1 MATPY
6 PKTTPKKPVSKTPMV
21 AQKKTAAPVS
31 KGKVFAPKKT
41 VAPVSKG
48 KATVPKK
55 TVAQVEKTPTT
66 AQKKTTAPV
75 SKSPN
80 KGGYVSNLNNS
91 KMSPSSDVYL
101 TTNNKGKVTRA
112 ENKGTGQTY
121 KADKSGLVVK
131 TAKGLEGDS
140 FSHAIDTVGYAA
152 GKKSF
157 PVVVKKVN
165 LGVTPAQTT
174 TKVTRYEVG
183 RKDAMKT
190 VEGLKSSAMSDGY
203 AEKIK
208 KQNQDYRKKQIK
220 QYMKKGGKIGKLKGK
235 LLSEKKTGEK
245 YASKSAMMK
254 HEKGESKKM
263 RMMEGEIPM
272 KKKGGTI
279 KKFGDGG
286 KTAAQLKKEG
296 IARRD
301 KGLAMKMQGQAMKK
315 AGQEQFL
322 ERAKTAQ
329 DLINFR
335 VRKGQLQDMD
345 PEMLAKLKTRINKAS
360 EIKKAQGVKKVGTVK
375 KFGDGGKTI
384 KKVPA
389 NKYAKEQV
397 YNLKKGSEQAKGAY
411 VATNSGTVYQI
422 KYPKSGNRASIL
434 TMDTTGYSKGKP
446 SYNLDFENGNGSVK
460 SKTVK
465 RKDVKP
471 LLKNMKKEVISMKC
485 GGKMHKM
492 KKGGKKC

>member
-1 MATPY
+1 
-6 PKTTPKKPVSKTPMV
+6 
-21 AQKKTAAPVS
+21 
-31 KGKVFAPKKT
+31 
-41 VAPVSKG
+41 
-48 KATVPKK
+48 
-55 TVAQVEKTPTT
+55 
-66 AQKKTTAPV
+66 
-75 SKSPN
+75 
-80 KGGYVSNLNNS
+80 
-91 KMSPSSDVYL
+91 MSPSSDVYL

-174 TKVTRYEVG
+174 TKVTRYEVD
-183 RKDAMKT
+183 RKNAMKT
-190 VEGLKSSAMSDGY
+190 VEGLKSDAMSDGY

-272 KKKGGTI
+272 KKKGGTV

-286 KTAAQLKKEG
+286 KAVAQLKKEG

-301 KGLAMKMQGQAMKK
+301 KGLAMKMQGQAMKMQGQAMKK

-329 DLINFR
+329 DLINYR

-360 EIKKAQGVKKVGTVK
+360 EIKKAQGVKK
-375 KFGDGGKTI
+375 
-384 KKVPA
+384 
-389 NKYAKEQV
+389 
-397 YNLKKGSEQAKGAY
+397 GAY
-411 VATNSGTVYQI
+411 
-422 KYPKSGNRASIL
+422 L
-434 TMDTTGYSKGKP
+434 
-446 SYNLDFENGNGSVK
+446 
-460 SKTVK
+460 
-465 RKDVKP
+465 
-471 LLKNMKKEVISMKC
+471 KC